1 MEASNAPRSS
11 NGPSNMYVHKLSC
24 SRPAVASNN
33 GSPWRSGFS
42 GSRQTSRPSST
53 TRSGRDAGR
62 ASILGPSRG
71 RGDPEPPS
79 AIIEQPFD
87 DDDVAPRAIE
97 LGVSKVGAHFT
108 KTDSLA
114 QAAARRV
121 LHEHAR
127 DELPEAGLACHIDQS
142 AHRGRAGAMTAVVA
156 GDIDGEFRDASIAVA
171 RSVRG
176 RGGERDHLAGGVLD
190 DDDRMR
196 AVEPR
201 AHVGDRS
208 WIGFERRDAI
218 VDTLVVD
225 VADYRR
231 IGGCRR
237 PDAHLRNATT
247 AGAAGPDSGEW

>member
-1 MEASNAPRSS
+1 MAASNAPRSS

-42 GSRQTSRPSST
+42 GSRQTLRPSST

-62 ASILGPSRG
+62 ASISGPSRG

-87 DDDVAPRAIE
+87 DDNVAPRAIE
-97 LGVSKVGAHFT
+97 LGVSKVGADFT

-121 LHEHAR
+121 LHEY
-127 DELPEAGLACHIDQS
+127 
-142 AHRGRAGAMTAVVA
+142 
-156 GDIDGEFRDASIAVA
+156 A

-176 RGGERDHLAGGVLD
+176 RGGERDHPAGGVLD

-201 AHVGDRS
+201 AHVSDRS
-208 WIGFERRDAI
+208 WSGFERRDAI

-231 IGGCRR
+231 IGGCGR

-247 AGAAGPDSGEW
+247 ACAAGPDAGDCPARPLSEGWALKPRRREDTKKTRHGFFSYVVHSLA

>member
-87 DDDVAPRAIE
+87 DDD
-97 LGVSKVGAHFT
+97 
-108 KTDSLA
+108 
-114 QAAARRV
+114 
-121 LHEHAR
+121 
-127 DELPEAGLACHIDQS
+127 
-142 AHRGRAGAMTAVVA
+142 
-156 GDIDGEFRDASIAVA
+156 
-171 RSVRG
+171 
-176 RGGERDHLAGGVLD
+176 
-190 DDDRMR
+190 DDRMR

-237 PDAHLRNATT
+237 PDAHQRNATT
-247 AGAAGPDSGEW
+247 ACAAGPDAGDCPAHVKGWTGTGNIV